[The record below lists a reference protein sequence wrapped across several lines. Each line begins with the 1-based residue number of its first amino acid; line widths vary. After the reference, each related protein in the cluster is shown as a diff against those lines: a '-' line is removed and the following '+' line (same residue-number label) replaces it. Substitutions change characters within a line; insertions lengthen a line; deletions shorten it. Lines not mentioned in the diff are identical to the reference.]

1 MNKIKYLGV
10 ALAATLAACSTN
22 DFDSAPA
29 VNGNGMI
36 TAYTPQSGES
46 TRTSYEAD
54 GSNLKVTWNTS
65 NENMYTINAATDGW
79 TAGQLKQVSASENG
93 NAANFNAYDIAGSKQ
108 VGYKAGKLFAFYPQ
122 NTTVANSFN
131 SLSAEGTS
139 VSVPL
144 SLTGQTGKLADL
156 HNYDYMTATSTVS
169 ADNKVGDLQ
178 MNHEIAVLHINKGIK
193 TLVENGTISKV
204 VVSAKGMKTAGN
216 MTITRDGSDITSTV
230 AGTGSDASIAINNCS
245 YTVSNNQ
252 LADDIYLAILP
263 GTMTNLTMKLTIDGN
278 DFDYIYQ
285 GTTTNFE
292 AGKIYNWSPTVDPGV
307 MYFTIKTTAS
317 TKDFTIPFA
326 TSGTCP
332 AQIVVNW
339 GDGSSTT
346 VNEGQSLSATT
357 FKHSYSSYNTAYRI
371 TVNSAQKDVTKVQV
385 PEFNFSKYP
394 SQTAGGSNGYIR
406 NTNGE
411 ILVSMDSPVLNSKV
425 IDLYGMFYGTAN
437 LASVDGELLKNYSNA
452 TSARNMFF
460 CSATNSKPV
469 NTALKTIPATLFKY
483 NTKMAV
489 MTQTFGNCRALESV
503 PSDLFENNKEIT
515 NFSYTFNNCISLKE
529 IPQGLFNHNS
539 KVTTFKSTFGGCS
552 SLKTVPAGLFD
563 NNLSVTSFN
572 TTFVSCSSLESL
584 PSGLF
589 AKNINV
595 TDFQFVLGE
604 CTKLKLNEDLFT
616 DATNTKATRFTHVS
630 KMIDFMWAF
639 QNVGLYYLKNNL
651 DGGKMLDLWNYTYTS
666 KGAGVTKAYNAVYNY
681 DKDGDG
687 NYTDNPSHFSN
698 YKSSGAYD
706 IRSGGWING
715 KANRTS
721 PTVLKKN

>member
-54 GSNLKVTWNTS
+54 GSNLKVTWNAS

-204 VVSAKGMKTAGN
+204 VVSAKGMKTAGT

-230 AGTGSDASIAINNCS
+230 AGTGSDANLTISNCS
-245 YTVSNNQ
+245 YAVKNNQ
-252 LADDIYLAILP
+252 LDDDIYLAILP
-263 GTMTNLTMKLTIDGN
+263 GTMTDLKMKLTIDGN

-285 GTTTNFE
+285 GTVTDFQ
-292 AGKIYNWSPTVDPGV
+292 AGKVYNWSPTVDPGV

-317 TKDFTIPFA
+317 SKDFTIPFA

-346 VNEGQSLSATT
+346 VNEGQNLSTTT

-385 PEFNFSKYP
+385 PEFNFGKYP
-394 SQTAGGSNGYIR
+394 SNTSN
-406 NTNGE
+406 NSNKNKNGE
-411 ILVSMDSPVLNSKV
+411 LLYSVDSPVLYSGV
-425 IDLYGMFYGTAN
+425 TSLASMFYGTDN
-437 LASVDGELLKNYSNA
+437 LTSVSGSTFTLYPDVTSMNNVFGAYSNGKLA
-452 TSARNMFF
+452 NIPADLFANNTKV
-460 CSATNSKPV
+460 TNFSWSFGYQTKL
-469 NTALKTIPATLFKY
+469 TTIPAGLFDK
-483 NTKMAV
+483 NVNVAS
-489 MTQTFGNCRALESV
+489 FGS
-503 PSDLFENNKEIT
+503 I
-515 NFSYTFNNCISLKE
+515 FNNCTAL
-529 IPQGLFNHNS
+529 
-539 KVTTFKSTFGGCS
+539 V
-552 SLKTVPAGLFD
+552 TVPAGLFD
-563 NNLSVTSFN
+563 
-572 TTFVSCSSLESL
+572 
-584 PSGLF
+584 
-589 AKNINV
+589 KNINV
-595 TDFQFVLGE
+595 TNMNRVFRACKSLQSIPKGIFAKNIKVTNFVAVFAHDI
-604 CTKLKLNEDLFT
+604 KLKLNSEIFIDDT
-616 DATNTKATRFTHVS
+616 YTKTNRFTHVS
-630 KMIDFMWAF
+630 SMIDFMWAF
-639 QNVGLYYLKNNL
+639 QNVGLDYLDNGQ
-651 DGGKMLDLWNYTYTS
+651 DGGEMPDLWNYTYTS
-666 KGAGVTKAYNAVYNY
+666 SGVGVTTKGNAVYNY
-681 DKDGDG
+681 DLDGD
-687 NYTDNPSHFSN
+687 NVFNDYPNHFN
-698 YKSSGAYD
+698 NWKSSGAYN
-706 IRSGGWING
+706 IRNSGWFIGSNN
-715 KANRTS
+715 KYS
-721 PTVLKKN
+721 PTILKKN

>member
-131 SLSAEGTS
+131 SLSAEGTT

-144 SLTGQTGKLADL
+144 SLTGQTGKLTDL

-178 MNHEIAVLHINKGIK
+178 MNHEIAMLHINKGIK

-204 VVSAKGMKTAGN
+204 VISAKGMKTAGA

-230 AGTGSDASIAINNCS
+230 AGTGSDADLTISNCS
-245 YTVSNNQ
+245 YAVKNNQ
-252 LADDIYLAILP
+252 LDDDIYLAILP
-263 GTMTNLTMKLTIDGN
+263 GTMTDLKMKLTIDGN

-285 GTTTNFE
+285 GTVTDFQ
-292 AGKIYNWSPTVDPGV
+292 AGKVYNWSPTVDPGV

-339 GDGSSTT
+339 GDGQSTT
-346 VNEGQSLSATT
+346 VSEGQSLTTTT
-357 FKHSYSSYNTAYRI
+357 FKHSYTSNNTAYRI
-371 TVNSAQKDVTKVQV
+371 TVNSAQKDVTQKQI

-394 SQTAGGSNGYIR
+394 SQTAGGSNGYVR

-411 ILVSMDSPVLNSKV
+411 MLISMDSPVLNSEAT
-425 IDLYGMFYGTAN
+425 DLYGMYYGTAN
-437 LASVDGELLKNYSNA
+437 LASVDGDLLKNYPNA
-452 TSARNMFF
+452 TNARNMFF

-469 NTALKTIPATLFKY
+469 NKVLKTVPATLFKY
-483 NTKMAV
+483 NTKLESFQQA
-489 MTQTFGNCRALESV
+489 FRNCKALESV
-503 PSDLFENNKEIT
+503 PA
-515 NFSYTFNNCISLKE
+515 
-529 IPQGLFNHNS
+529 GLFDKNTQ
-539 KVTTFKSTFGGCS
+539 VITFKATFYGCS

-572 TTFVSCSSLESL
+572 STFTSCSSLESL

-595 TDFQFVLGE
+595 TDFQAVLAE
-604 CTKLKLNEDLFT
+604 CTKLKLNEDLFI
-616 DATNTKATRFTHVS
+616 DATNTKATRFSHVS

-639 QNVGLYYLKNNL
+639 ENVGKDYMKNQQ
-651 DGGKMLDLWNYTYTS
+651 DMGKIIDLWNYTYTS
-666 KGAGVTKAYNAVYNY
+666 YGCGVATKRNAIYNY
-681 DKDGDG
+681 RLASSGEYNDIPK
-687 NYTDNPSHFSN
+687 YFSN
-698 YKSSGAYD
+698 WTSSGA
-706 IRSGGWING
+706 SSKSSTGWFIGTEN
-715 KANRTS
+715 KST

>member
-1 MNKIKYLGV
+1 MNKTKYLGISL

-131 SLSAEGTS
+131 SLSAEGTT

-144 SLTGQTGKLADL
+144 SLTGQTGKLTDL

-204 VVSAKGMKTAGN
+204 VVSAKGMKTAGA

-230 AGTGSDASIAINNCS
+230 AGTGSDADLTISNCS
-245 YTVSNNQ
+245 YAVKNNQ
-252 LADDIYLAILP
+252 LDDDIYLAILP
-263 GTMTNLTMKLTIDGN
+263 GTMTDLKMKLTIDGN

-285 GTTTNFE
+285 GTVTDFQ
-292 AGKIYNWSPTVDPGV
+292 AGKVYNWSPTVDPGV

-339 GDGSSTT
+339 GDGQSTT
-346 VNEGQSLSATT
+346 VSEGQSLTTTT
-357 FKHSYSSYNTAYRI
+357 FKHSYTSNNTAYRI
-371 TVNSAQKDVTKVQV
+371 TVNSAQKDVTKKQI
-385 PEFNFSKYP
+385 PEFNFGKYP
-394 SQTAGGSNGYIR
+394 SETESDFKR
-406 NTNGE
+406 NANGE
-411 ILVSMDSPVLNSKV
+411 LLYSVDSKVLNSGV
-425 IDLYGMFYGTAN
+425 NNLEGMFYGTDK
-437 LASVDGELLKNYSNA
+437 LTHIVKETLWNYPNA
-452 TSARNMFF
+452 TSLYNVFS
-460 CSATNSKPV
+460 CYSSGSLSEVPEE
-469 NTALKTIPATLFKY
+469 LFKY
-483 NTKMAV
+483 NTKVTDFGWAFSYQTKITTV
-489 MTQTFGNCRALESV
+489 PADLFVNNTDVTSFWGTFFACSGLKELPKGLLANNLKATIFRLTFGNC
-503 PSDLFENNKEIT
+503 
-515 NFSYTFNNCISLKE
+515 
-529 IPQGLFNHNS
+529 G
-539 KVTTFKSTFGGCS
+539 
-552 SLKTVPAGLFD
+552 
-563 NNLSVTSFN
+563 
-572 TTFVSCSSLESL
+572 
-584 PSGLF
+584 
-589 AKNINV
+589 
-595 TDFQFVLGE
+595 
-604 CTKLKLNEDLFT
+604 KLKLNEYIFVSDT
-616 DATNTKATRFTHVS
+616 SQTQTRFTGVS
-630 KMIDFMWAF
+630 TVIRFDNIFQRVGNNITNGDFGT
-639 QNVGLYYLKNNL
+639 VPE
-651 DGGKMLDLWNYTYTS
+651 LWNYKYNITGFGWAYGTAGGATKNPFFASDHAWTNATNIPKYWSNNATSGTY
-666 KGAGVTKAYNAVYNY
+666 
-681 DKDGDG
+681 G
-687 NYTDNPSHFSN
+687 NTPSSTDYGYHRITN
-698 YKSSGAYD
+698 
-706 IRSGGWING
+706 
-715 KANRTS
+715 
-721 PTVLKKN
+721 